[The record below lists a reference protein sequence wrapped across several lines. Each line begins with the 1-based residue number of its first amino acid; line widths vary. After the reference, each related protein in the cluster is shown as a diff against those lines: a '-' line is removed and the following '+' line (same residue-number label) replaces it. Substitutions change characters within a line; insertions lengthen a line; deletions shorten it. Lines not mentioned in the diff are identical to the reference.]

1 MKVGFNA
8 YRTAIAGFFV
18 GMLVL
23 AFTSSCT
30 DKPYVPP
37 WEWPDTTKTDT
48 TKKDTTK
55 KDTTHTD
62 TTKKD
67 TTVKPDNLKPR
78 FIWIDAAA
86 NFVDYANDSTKIYS
100 DMDKV
105 SQTGFTDIVVDV
117 RPSEGDVLFQTSHAD
132 PCTKLDVWNPN
143 YKFHYRT
150 ATWDYLAVFIRA
162 GHKAGLRVHAAFN
175 TFTGGC
181 HYPYGLGEQ
190 GMLFRDASK
199 KDWATCV
206 NLSTGITNVMDISGD
221 TYGTKFL
228 CPSNPDVVSF
238 LIDLLKDLAAYKNLD
253 GIILDRCRYD
263 DLENDFSDYSRSAFE
278 KYIGKTIANWPSDV
292 LSPGL
297 TELDYPST
305 MTKKWLEFR
314 AKTIYDFVS
323 QAATAV
329 HAINP
334 SIKFGCYVGG
344 WYSDYYQSGVNWGSN
359 AYSTSSHYT
368 WATSDYSKYGY
379 ADIIDQLLI
388 GAYAPATR
396 IYGTS
401 EWTCQ
406 GFCKRATIITV
417 GNVKVYGGP
426 DIGNWDTGGLSSS
439 GLQSAV
445 TSTVDACINSCDGY
459 FVFDLIHVKD
469 YNYWTALKSGID
481 SYKKA
486 NSK

>member
-1 MKVGFNA
+1 MKIGFNA
-8 YRTAIAGFFV
+8 YRTAIAGFFA

-23 AFTSSCT
+23 AFTSSCN

-48 TKKDTTK
+48 TE
-55 KDTTHTD
+55 
-62 TTKKD
+62 KD
-67 TTVKPDNLKPR
+67 TTVKPDSLKPR

-86 NFVDYANDSTKIYS
+86 NFIDYANDSTKIYS
-100 DMDKV
+100 DMKKV
-105 SQTGFTDIVVDV
+105 CETGFTDIVVDV
-117 RPSEGDVLFQTSHAD
+117 RPSEGDVLFRTDNAD
-132 PCTKLDVWNPN
+132 PCTKLDVWNPD

-150 ATWDYLAVFIRA
+150 ATWDYLSVFIRA

-181 HYPYGLGEQ
+181 HYPYGIGEQ
-190 GMLFRDASK
+190 GMLFRDSSK

-206 NLSTGITNVMDISGD
+206 NLSSGITNVMDLSGD
-221 TYGTKFL
+221 DYGTKFL

-238 LIDLLKDLAAYKNLD
+238 LISLLKDLAAYRNLD

-263 DLENDFSDYSRSAFE
+263 DLAADFSDYSRTAFE
-278 KYIGKTIANWPSDV
+278 KYLGQTVTNWPSDV
-292 LSPGL
+292 LAPGTTSL
-297 TELDYPST
+297 PYTYPSL
-305 MTKKWLEFR
+305 MKKWLEFR
-314 AKTIYDFVS
+314 VKTIYDFVS

-344 WYSDYYQSGVNWGSN
+344 WYSSYYESGVNWGSN
-359 AYSTSSHYT
+359 AYNTSSYYK
-368 WATSDYSKYGY
+368 WAGNDYSKYGY

-388 GAYAPATR
+388 GAYASATS
-396 IYGTS
+396 IYGTG

-406 GFCKRATIITV
+406 GFCKLATIVTV

-439 GLQSAV
+439 DLQSAV

-481 SYKKA
+481 AYKKT
-486 NSK
+486 NSH